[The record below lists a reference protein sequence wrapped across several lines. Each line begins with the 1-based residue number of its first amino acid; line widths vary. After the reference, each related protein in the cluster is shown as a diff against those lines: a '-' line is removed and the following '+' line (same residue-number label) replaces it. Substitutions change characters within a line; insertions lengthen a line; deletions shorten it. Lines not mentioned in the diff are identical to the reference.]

1 MRQLEFRRFTR
12 HCGIARVKEE
22 AVRDQYQ
29 ETYERK
35 LCFQSNEDVIY
46 LNTLPA
52 MDHVERESTEIQITQ
67 NKNRKEKLLT
77 KKQRFPDEKHKKE
90 HTKT

>member
-52 MDHVERESTEIQITQ
+52 MDHVERESTEVRKTK
-67 NKNRKEKLLT
+67 NKGKESENSY
-77 KKQRFPDEKHKKE
+77 RN
-90 HTKT
+90 